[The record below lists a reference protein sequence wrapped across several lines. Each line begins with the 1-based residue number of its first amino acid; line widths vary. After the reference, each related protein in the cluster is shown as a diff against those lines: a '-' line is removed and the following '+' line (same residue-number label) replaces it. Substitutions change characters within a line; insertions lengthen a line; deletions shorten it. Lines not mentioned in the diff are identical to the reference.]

1 MKTKIKQIIKLLL
14 PPLFLSLIRKTKE
27 QNTFEGIYKNF
38 SEIPDLT
45 AYDSDSSVTDGFDE
59 VLLKLNKHQS
69 GQFLSAAH
77 DRSQI
82 TNLLPLLFASA
93 SYRKF
98 SVLDYGGGLGSTYI
112 DCLNSVNMNRVEYH
126 IFDLPETM
134 GMGRKLFPETA
145 STSKKKSY
153 KIDFV
158 DDISQIETFDIIY
171 MGSVLQYLPDYS
183 TVLLSLIKK
192 NPQYFLITDN
202 FMGDHTTFA
211 TAQVNMTRRRMAYWI
226 FQLNEIVTLFEKN
239 NYRLQ
244 YKSTNY
250 QPFHHFN
257 NFPGEY
263 KIIDSCN
270 LLFEKL
276 HQ

>member
-112 DCLNSVNMNRVEYH
+112 D
-126 IFDLPETM
+126 
-134 GMGRKLFPETA
+134 
-145 STSKKKSY
+145 
-153 KIDFV
+153 
-158 DDISQIETFDIIY
+158 
-171 MGSVLQYLPDYS
+171 
-183 TVLLSLIKK
+183 
-192 NPQYFLITDN
+192 
-202 FMGDHTTFA
+202 
-211 TAQVNMTRRRMAYWI
+211 
-226 FQLNEIVTLFEKN
+226 
-239 NYRLQ
+239 
-244 YKSTNY
+244 
-250 QPFHHFN
+250 
-257 NFPGEY
+257 
-263 KIIDSCN
+263 
-270 LLFEKL
+270 
-276 HQ
+276 

>member
-1 MKTKIKQIIKLLL
+1 MPNLKRLVKLLL
-14 PPLFLSLIRKTKE
+14 PPLLLNIIKGNRE
-27 QNTFEGIYKNF
+27 QNTFEGVYGDF

-45 AYDSDSSVTDGFDE
+45 AYDSDSSITDGFDE
-59 VLLKLNKHQS
+59 VLVKLNKHQS
-69 GQFLSAAH
+69 VQFISSAN

-82 TNLLPLLFASA
+82 TNLLPLLFASVNH
-93 SYRKF
+93 RKK

-112 DCLNSVNMNRVEYH
+112 DCLNSVNMDGVEYH

-134 GMGRKLFPETA
+134 EMGRKLFPDTA
-145 STSKKKSY
+145 STSDKKSY
-153 KIDFV
+153 NIDFV
-158 DDISQIETFDIIY
+158 GNISQVETFDIIY

-192 NPQYFLITDN
+192 KPQYFLITDN
-202 FMGDHTTFA
+202 FMGDHATFA

-226 FQLNEIVTLFEKN
+226 FELKEIVTLFEKN

-250 QPFHHFN
+250 QPFHNFN
-257 NFPGEY
+257 NFTVEY
-263 KIIDSCN
+263 RINDSYN

-276 HQ
+276 DQ